1 MTLLY
6 SRAPQEHARVWACH
20 EINELEEK
28 RMGLTQAHVITGSFG
43 SGKTT
48 AIRRLMSMKPESEL
62 WVVILNEFTDAGIDA
77 LQVAQSARGDYDVRL
92 VAGGCLC
99 CVGELEFG
107 KQLRDILRHLK
118 PARLLIE
125 PSGAGHAADIVDTLA
140 VYESQKALVLDSVIC
155 LVDSQDAGRILAKR
169 PPNDWSQIQSADAL
183 LLSKPD
189 LANDAER
196 QAFGEIAAA
205 QYPLKSYLGDC
216 SHGELPDEALR
227 KFERAPRFSLVSQS
241 DAPREPPVSSAF
253 DIGGLSGTE
262 SQMQAL
268 GLWAVQWQLP
278 RELVFSRAILEP
290 RLSWLL
296 QADQGWLRRMKGVF
310 RTGLGPSWLV
320 QNQGHGLAGEDSAFR
335 RDSRIEIVLTAK
347 PTAELLATWR
357 SLLRD
362 AANPPREQRP
372 P

>member
-1 MTLLY
+1 MD
-6 SRAPQEHARVWACH
+6 
-20 EINELEEK
+20 
-28 RMGLTQAHVITGSFG
+28 LTRTHVITGSFG

-48 AIRRLMSMKPESEL
+48 SIRWLMATKPESEL

-77 LQVAQSARGDYDVRL
+77 LKVAQSARGNYDVRL

-107 KQLRDILRHLK
+107 KQLREILRNFK

-140 VYESQKALVLDSVIC
+140 IYESQKALALDSVIC
-155 LVDSQDAGRILAKR
+155 LVDSQDAGRILSKR
-169 PPNDWSQIQSADAL
+169 QPTEWSQIQSADAL

-189 LANDAER
+189 LATDAER
-196 QAFGEIAAA
+196 QAFSEIAAA
-205 QYPLKSYLGDC
+205 QYPLKPYLGVC
-216 SHGELPDEALR
+216 SHGVLPEEALR
-227 KFERAPRFSLVSQS
+227 KFERAPRFSLVSKS
-241 DAPREPPVSSAF
+241 DAPREPLSRAF

-262 SQMQAL
+262 SQLQAL
-268 GLWAVQWQLP
+268 GLWAVQWLLP

-290 RLSWLL
+290 RLTWLL
-296 QADQGWLRRMKGVF
+296 EANQGWLRRVKGVF

-335 RDSRIEIVLTAK
+335 RDSRVEIVLTAE
-347 PTAELLATWR
+347 PTEELLGTWR

-362 AANPPREQRP
+362 AANPPRK
-372 P
+372 

>member
-1 MTLLY
+1 M
-6 SRAPQEHARVWACH
+6 
-20 EINELEEK
+20 
-28 RMGLTQAHVITGSFG
+28 MDLTRAHVITGSFG

-48 AIRRLMSMKPESEL
+48 AIRRLMAHKPEGEL

-77 LQVAQSARGDYDVRL
+77 LKVAQSARGNYDVRL

-107 KQLRDILRHLK
+107 KQLRDILRNFK

-140 VYESQKALVLDSVIC
+140 IYEAQKALALDSVVC
-155 LVDSQDAGRILAKR
+155 LVDSQDAGRILTKR
-169 PPNDWSQIQSADAL
+169 PPNEWSQIQSADAL

-189 LANDAER
+189 LAHQAER
-196 QAFGEIAAA
+196 QAFEDIAAA
-205 QYPLKSYLGDC
+205 QYPAKSYLGTC
-216 SHGELPDEALR
+216 SHGELPEEALR
-227 KFERAPRFSLVSQS
+227 KFDRAPRFSLVPILTAAAS
-241 DAPREPPVSSAF
+241 PVSCAF
-253 DIGGLSGTE
+253 DIGGLIGTE
-262 SQMQAL
+262 TQLQAL
-268 GLWAVQWQLP
+268 GFWAVQWTLP
-278 RELVFSRAILEP
+278 GELVFSRAILEP

-296 QADQGWLRRMKGVF
+296 EADQGWLRRMKGVF

-320 QNQGHGLAGEDSAFR
+320 QNQGRGLAGEDSAFR

-347 PTAELLATWR
+347 PTAELLDTWR

-362 AANPPREQRP
+362 AANPPRG
-372 P
+372 

>member
-6 SRAPQEHARVWACH
+6 SCAAQQRTQVRARS
-20 EINELEEK
+20 EINELEEEQ
-28 RMGLTQAHVITGSFG
+28 MSLTRAHVITGSFG

-48 AIRRLMSMKPESEL
+48 AIRWLMARKPESEL

-77 LQVAQSARGDYDVRL
+77 LSVAQSARGNYDVRL

-107 KQLRDILRHLK
+107 KQLRDILRNFK

-125 PSGAGHAADIVDTLA
+125 PSGAGHAADVVDTLA
-140 VYESQKALVLDSVIC
+140 IYESQQALVLDSVIC
-155 LVDSQDAGRILAKR
+155 LVDSQDAGRILTKR
-169 PPNDWSQIQSADAL
+169 PPNEWSQIQSADAL

-189 LANDAER
+189 LAHDTER
-196 QAFGEIAAA
+196 QAFAEIAAA

-216 SHGELPDEALR
+216 NHGELPDEALR
-227 KFERAPRFSLVSQS
+227 KFERTPRFSLLPKSA
-241 DAPREPPVSSAF
+241 APREPTLSSAF

-262 SQMQAL
+262 NQTQAL
-268 GLWAVQWQLP
+268 EFWAVQWLLP

-290 RLSWLL
+290 RLTWLL
-296 QADQGWLRRMKGVF
+296 EADQGWLRRMKGVF

-320 QNQGHGLAGEDSAFR
+320 QNQGRMLSGEDSAFR
-335 RDSRIEIVLTAK
+335 RDSRIEIVLTAE
-347 PTAELLATWR
+347 PTAELLDTWR
-357 SLLRD
+357 GLLRD
-362 AANPPREQRP
+362 AANPPRG
-372 P
+372 

>member
-1 MTLLY
+1 MPHDAGAAMRG
-6 SRAPQEHARVWACH
+6 S
-20 EINELEEK
+20 
-28 RMGLTQAHVITGSFG
+28 LTVGWKTYMMDVTRAHVITGSFG

-48 AIRRLMSMKPESEL
+48 AIRRLMAQKPEGEL

-77 LQVAQSARGDYDVRL
+77 LSVAQSARGKYDVRL

-107 KQLRDILRHLK
+107 KQLRDILRNFK

-140 VYESQKALVLDSVIC
+140 IYESQKALELDSIVC
-155 LVDSQDAGRILAKR
+155 LVDSQDAGRILTKR
-169 PPNDWSQIQSADAL
+169 PPNEWSQIQSADAL

-189 LANDAER
+189 LAHQAER
-196 QAFGEIAAA
+196 QAFEDIAAA
-205 QYPLKSYLGDC
+205 QYPAKSYLGTC
-216 SHGELPDEALR
+216 SHGELPEEALR
-227 KFERAPRFSLVSQS
+227 KFDRAPRFSL
-241 DAPREPPVSSAF
+241 APTLSAAASPVSTAF
-253 DIGGLSGTE
+253 DIGGLTGTE
-262 SQMQAL
+262 TQLQAL
-268 GLWAVQWQLP
+268 GFWAVQWTLP
-278 RELVFSRAILEP
+278 RELVFSRAVLEP

-296 QADQGWLRRMKGVF
+296 EADQGWLRRMKGVF

-320 QNQGHGLAGEDSAFR
+320 HAQGRGLAGEDSAFR

-347 PTAELLATWR
+347 PTEGLLGTWR

-362 AANPPREQRP
+362 AANPPRA
-372 P
+372 